1 MRQALTNLDL
11 WVREG
16 IPAPHAQG
24 LIEVDENNIEV
35 LDENNNCKGGFRFP
49 QLDVPVA
56 TYCSG
61 TKKNDQDSCC
71 VYFSEE
77 KLKKL
82 YPTRRD
88 YIDKIFKAIDVL
100 EEQGFFSV
108 EDADQMK
115 LDILKLPVPYR
126 DHSSKFEE

>member
-56 TYCSG
+56 KSHSTLPGVVGNGIGNKSNPAFPCYLFHNLCLSDSRRAH
-61 TKKNDQDSCC
+61 KKDRSLSD
-71 VYFSEE
+71 
-77 KLKKL
+77 
-82 YPTRRD
+82 RRD
-88 YIDKIFKAIDVL
+88 PVL
-100 EEQGFFSV
+100 TEFV
-108 EDADQMK
+108 
-115 LDILKLPVPYR
+115 L
-126 DHSSKFEE
+126 

>member
-11 WVREG
+11 WTREG

-24 LIEVDENNIEV
+24 LIEVDENNVEV
-35 LDENNNCKGGFRFP
+35 LDENHNCKGGFRFP

-77 KLKKL
+77 KLKEL

-100 EEQGFFSV
+100 EEQRFFSI

-115 LDILKLPVPYR
+115 LDTLKLAVPCR
-126 DHSSKFEE
+126 DHSSKFEA